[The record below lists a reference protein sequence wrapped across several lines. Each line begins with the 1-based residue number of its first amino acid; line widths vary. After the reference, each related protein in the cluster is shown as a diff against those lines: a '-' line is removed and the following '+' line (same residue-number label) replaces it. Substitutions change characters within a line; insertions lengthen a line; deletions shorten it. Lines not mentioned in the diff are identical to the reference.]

1 VIITAGRPGG
11 QPCWSEPWTRFSAR
25 TGPERPGERVER
37 DLRERIASGEWQ
49 ADEVLPTV
57 ADLADHYEVSPGVIQ
72 RVLKRLQADG
82 LVRVIP
88 RWGTFRA

>member
-1 VIITAGRPGG
+1 MTLVTST
-11 QPCWSEPWTRFSAR
+11 WSRRVPALALTVTVMWMRQAVRAVRVAR
-25 TGPERPGERVER
+25 WQCTVAPRIGTGERAAR
-37 DLRERIASGEWQ
+37 L
-49 ADEVLPTV
+49 V